1 VQSTAREYITMSRT
15 ENGRAVL
22 ITKEGAR
29 VVALDVIARLSGI
42 GAAPV
47 TRVLAALQLVA
58 SYSGLTLD
66 ELAELDNVP
75 TAAPDEQRAEGTHAF
90 CQDVARYAFDTLKGQ
105 ESALLKLD
113 RCL

>member
-1 VQSTAREYITMSRT
+1 MSRT

-29 VVALDVIARLSGI
+29 VVALDAIARLSGI

-47 TRVLAALQLVA
+47 TRVLAAMQLIA

-66 ELAELDNVP
+66 ELANLDNAP
-75 TAAPDEQRAEGTHAF
+75 TAAPDESRAEGTHAF
-90 CQDVARYAFDTLKGQ
+90 CQDVARYAYDTDKAQ
-105 ESALLKLD
+105 ESGVLKLD